1 MIRGESGDA
10 NGDAGAV
17 DAASGDEPKD
27 FGLPLGVPYFQN
39 KKSLGTSPMAS
50 KMPSM
55 FWTFF
60 SSSTKPVFHRWA
72 QHEEIKVA
80 CFFRVMWASFS
91 G

>member
-1 MIRGESGDA
+1 MELSEVCFMIRGESGDA

-27 FGLPLGVPYFQN
+27 FGVPLGVPYFQN

-55 FWTFF
+55 FWTF
-60 SSSTKPVFHRWA
+60 
-72 QHEEIKVA
+72 
-80 CFFRVMWASFS
+80 
-91 G
+91 